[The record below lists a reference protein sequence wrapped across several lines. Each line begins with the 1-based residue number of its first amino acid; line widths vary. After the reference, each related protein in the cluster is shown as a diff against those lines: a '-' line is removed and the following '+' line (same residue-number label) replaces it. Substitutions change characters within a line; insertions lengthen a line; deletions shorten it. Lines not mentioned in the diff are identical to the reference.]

1 MIYFF
6 IYNIG
11 KRHFP
16 LTFGSSFCTPFFFFQ
31 QLEFDGKTINAHN
44 REILDLKRTAIH
56 EIQVL
61 DNVNAL
67 HVELKEQ
74 EQLLTMFTKQRD
86 EAISNKNQYDLTLKT
101 LRQEG
106 TRLQNYIDSQKA
118 VTVER
123 QQLVARTKVLE
134 EIHDVCR
141 SLSAWKLTRMVSSRV
156 ELIYEHSNGSFH
168 VIQVEFAAKAPGLI
182 CSLQL
187 NTSNM
192 NKNNVLDSFSNLIA
206 SFQSRWNNMVQNS
219 TSLIELQRSMQ
230 TMDVEIG
237 RMQALDADISSLS
250 KHFVIPKGIHFSKEE
265 QESSICSF
273 TVNFSCLEPASK
285 WNVNFEI
292 LRGYP
297 FSQVNIVPETEFGNS
312 PVVSE
317 ICDVAFGYNRLERAC
332 QYLQDIFYKHIK
344 KK

>member
-1 MIYFF
+1 MF
-6 IYNIG
+6 
-11 KRHFP
+11 
-16 LTFGSSFCTPFFFFQ
+16 SFFFFFQ

-156 ELIYEHSNGSFH
+156 ELIYEH
-168 VIQVEFAAKAPGLI
+168 
-182 CSLQL
+182 
-187 NTSNM
+187 
-192 NKNNVLDSFSNLIA
+192 
-206 SFQSRWNNMVQNS
+206 
-219 TSLIELQRSMQ
+219 
-230 TMDVEIG
+230 
-237 RMQALDADISSLS
+237 
-250 KHFVIPKGIHFSKEE
+250 
-265 QESSICSF
+265 
-273 TVNFSCLEPASK
+273 
-285 WNVNFEI
+285 
-292 LRGYP
+292 
-297 FSQVNIVPETEFGNS
+297 
-312 PVVSE
+312 
-317 ICDVAFGYNRLERAC
+317 
-332 QYLQDIFYKHIK
+332 
-344 KK
+344 